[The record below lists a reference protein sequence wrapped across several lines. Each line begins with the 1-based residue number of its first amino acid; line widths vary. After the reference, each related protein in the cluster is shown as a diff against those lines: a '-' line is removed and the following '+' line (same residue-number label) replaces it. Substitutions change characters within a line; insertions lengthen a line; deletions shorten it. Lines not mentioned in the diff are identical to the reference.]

1 MHWCVGELSDF
12 ADCEPPGF
20 SRQPRR
26 DFPSKRHPV
35 ASIDASG
42 EQ

>member
-1 MHWCVGELSDF
+1 MHWCVGELPDF
-12 ADCEPPGF
+12 ADGEPLGF
-20 SRQPRR
+20 SREPRR

-35 ASIDASG
+35 AYMDASG